1 MGTELQPIEGI
12 GRQVNWKLEHT
23 AVRAI
28 PGMPPTDQIPA
39 DRNMRFTLSRGH
51 GPDASGDVL
60 LATFPCAATRVDAVI
75 YFRKQRP
82 SQVAPGASND
92 IRNFQKEALHT
103 VPQPL

>member
-39 DRNMRFTLSRGH
+39 DRNTPFTLSRGH
-51 GPDASGDVL
+51 GSNASGDVL
-60 LATFPCAATRVDAVI
+60 LTTFPCATLYIPVGFINRSN
-75 YFRKQRP
+75 KL
-82 SQVAPGASND
+82 GAM
-92 IRNFQKEALHT
+92 
-103 VPQPL
+103 P